1 MLPKHPSE
9 IPRRWVSLSPKWQAR
24 TQHWAEPQ
32 WQLWRRTR
40 VARVVRLHKVLS
52 QRELEARVSDFV
64 KPGTP
69 VVEPHH
75 ITNIKDELHFIEA
88 STEPVPFYTRRK
100 MRKDLYLPVLQE
112 KQALYHDFLDIA
124 TQDTCGSVAERVVLE
139 SLRAA
144 SNLAL
149 KPHKLGNVKEINGRT
164 TQGSLDSYAY
174 VTLSG
179 QGLARQA
186 VPIGI
191 EVKNIREWV
200 YPESS
205 ELWQALRAAVE
216 LECVPILVTRRI
228 HITTGRFCKSIGM
241 LTHETQKQY
250 FARSL
255 EGDSRLL
262 AAHERLHFRDVIPW
276 EEADPSVTRFFEVT
290 LPTVLDRTLQNFA
303 KFAHLIR
310 TYAID
315 GDLHN
320 DDLHLDERTK
330 RFAGFRQEY
339 IALTGETSPGW

>member
-9 IPRRWVSLSPKWQAR
+9 IKRRWVFLSPKWKAR
-24 TQHWAEPQ
+24 TRHWHEPQ
-32 WQLWRRTR
+32 WKLWRRSR
-40 VARVVRLHKVLS
+40 VARVIRLHKALS
-52 QRELEARVSDFV
+52 QRELEARLSDFV
-64 KPGTP
+64 RPGTP
-69 VVEPHH
+69 AVEPHH
-75 ITNIKDELHFIEA
+75 ITNIKDELHLIEA
-88 STEPVPFYTRRK
+88 SAEPVPFYTRRK
-100 MRKDLYLPVLQE
+100 MRKDLYLPLLQE
-112 KQALYHDFLDIA
+112 KQALYRGFLEITA
-124 TQDTCGSVAERVVLE
+124 QDTCGSVAERVVFQ
-139 SLRAA
+139 SLQAA

-149 KPHKLGNVKEINGRT
+149 KPHRLGNVREINGRT

-179 QGLARQA
+179 QGLQRHA

-241 LTHETQKQY
+241 LAHETQKQY

-255 EGDSRLL
+255 ESDSRLL
-262 AAHERLHFRDVIPW
+262 AAHDGLYFRDVIAW
-276 EEADPSVTRFFEVT
+276 EAADPSVTKFFEVT
-290 LPTVLDRTLQNFA
+290 LPTVLDRTVQNFA
-303 KFAHLIR
+303 KFGDLIR

-315 GDLHN
+315 AQLHN
-320 DDLHLDERTK
+320 DHLHLEVRKK
-330 RFAGFRQEY
+330 RFAGFRDEY
-339 IALTGETSPGW
+339 KRLTGETTPGW